1 MIIKDNARNTLT
13 PEVIIGSIFA
23 LNEIGPTNSTTI
35 PPPIIIKI
43 HMTKIKP

>member
-1 MIIKDNARNTLT
+1 MIIKNNVRNILT
-13 PEVIIGSIFA
+13 PEVIIGSISV